1 MVLTHSNDAL
11 IKRVAL
17 AMAENPRYTFKELA
31 EVSGVSKA
39 TLHRLC
45 GTRENL
51 ESILLNKAE
60 ITIESIINAA
70 EMDHENY
77 IDGLRNLIF
86 TFYDEQEIFR
96 WLFSR
101 PCSGAEKYYNPYFT
115 ALESFFLRGQ
125 KQGVFRIELS
135 VEFLAT
141 IFTSSIVALIDAE
154 RTGRVAKM
162 GTKEAFVDF
171 FLSGI
176 KQNLINPL

>member
-1 MVLTHSNDAL
+1 MALSHSNDDL
-11 IKRVAL
+11 IKRVSL

-51 ESILLNKAE
+51 EQILLNKAE
-60 ITIESIINAA
+60 ITIKSIINTAKI
-70 EMDHENY
+70 DYENY
-77 IDGLRNLIF
+77 FDGLRHLIF
-86 TFYDEQEIFR
+86 AFYDNHEIFR

-115 ALESFFLRGQ
+115 ALENFFLRGQ

-135 VEFLAT
+135 AEFLAT
-141 IFTSSIVALIDAE
+141 MFTSSIVALIDAE
-154 RTGRVAKM
+154 RRGRVAKV
-162 GTKEAFVDF
+162 GTKEAFEDF

-176 KQNLINPL
+176 KQNLINPS